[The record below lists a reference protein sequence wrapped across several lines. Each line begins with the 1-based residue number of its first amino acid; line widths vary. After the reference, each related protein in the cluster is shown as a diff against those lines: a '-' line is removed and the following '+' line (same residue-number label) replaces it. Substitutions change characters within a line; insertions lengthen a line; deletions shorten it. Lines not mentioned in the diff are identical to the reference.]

1 MKHRPHIHFSLC
13 AFAFAWLLH
22 GTAFAAEFYPQRPI
36 RLIVPFASGGAAD
49 IIGRLLGAKLGE
61 ALGQQLVIDIR
72 PGAGSVLGT
81 DLAAKANPDGYTL
94 VLVATAHAL
103 NPGLVSKLPYDAIK
117 DFSPITMAVESPL
130 VFLVP
135 PSLGVKAIGEFIALA
150 KSQPGRITYGS
161 SGQGTSGHLA
171 TELLQIRTGIS
182 MAHVPYKGAGQALI
196 DLLGAQIQMLCTS
209 TLPSLPHVR
218 SGKLRG
224 LAVTTRSRSRAAP
237 EIPTVAESGVPGF
250 QATTWYA
257 LLAPAGTSPAIIQKL
272 HAATV
277 QALRSP
283 AVTDQLVAQGAEPI
297 GNNPD
302 ELRTFLQNEIEVW
315 TKVIKQ
321 ANIRPNM

>member
-1 MKHRPHIHFSLC
+1 MRRRPYIRFSLW
-13 AFAFAWLLH
+13 AFACACLLH
-22 GTAFAAEFYPQRPI
+22 GTAFSAESYPQRPI
-36 RLIVPFASGGAAD
+36 RLIIPFASGGAAD
-49 IIGRLLGAKLGE
+49 IIGRILGAKLGE
-61 ALGQQLVIDIR
+61 VLGQQVVIDIR

-135 PSLGVKAIGEFIALA
+135 PPLGVNTIGELIALA

-171 TELLQIRTGIS
+171 TELLKLKTGIS
-182 MAHVPYKGAGQALI
+182 MVHVPYKGAGQALI

-209 TLPSLPHVR
+209 TLPSLPYVR

-257 LLAPAGTSPAIIQKL
+257 LLAPAGTPPAIIKQL

-283 AVTDQLVAQGAEPI
+283 AVADQLVAQGAEPI
-297 GNNPD
+297 ANSPD
-302 ELRTFLQNEIEVW
+302 ELRAFLQNEIEVW

-321 ANIRPNM
+321 ANIRPNT

>member
-1 MKHRPHIHFSLC
+1 MTRRPHLLFSLC
-13 AFAFAWLLH
+13 ALACAWFLH
-22 GTAFAAEFYPQRPI
+22 GAAFSAESYPQRPI
-36 RLIVPFASGGAAD
+36 RLIIPFAPGGAAD
-49 IIGRLLGAKLGE
+49 IIGRMLGAKLGE
-61 ALGQQLVIDIR
+61 ALGQQFVIDIR

-103 NPGLVSKLPYDAIK
+103 NAGLVSKLPYDAIK
-117 DFSPITMAVESPL
+117 DFSPITLAVESPL

-135 PSLGVKAIGEFIALA
+135 PSLGVNTLGELIALA

-171 TELLQIRTGIS
+171 TELLKLKTGIS
-182 MAHVPYKGAGQALI
+182 MVHVPYKGAGQALT

-224 LAVTTRSRSRAAP
+224 LAVTTRARSRAAP

-257 LLAPAGTSPAIIQKL
+257 LLAPAGTSPAIVKKL
-272 HAATV
+272 HAEAV

-283 AVTDQLVAQGAEPI
+283 AVTDRLVAQGAEPI
-297 GNNPD
+297 ANSPD
-302 ELRTFLQNEIEVW
+302 ELRAFLQNEIDVW
-315 TKVIKQ
+315 TKVIRQ
-321 ANIRPNM
+321 ANIRPNT

>member
-1 MKHRPHIHFSLC
+1 MRRRPRIYFSLC
-13 AFAFAWLLH
+13 AFACAWLLH
-22 GTAFAAEFYPQRPI
+22 GTAVSAESYPQRPI
-36 RLIVPFASGGAAD
+36 RLIIPFASGGAAD
-49 IIGRLLGAKLGE
+49 IIGRILGAKLGE
-61 ALGQQLVIDIR
+61 VLGQQVVIDIR

-81 DLAAKANPDGYTL
+81 DLAAKSNPDGYTL

-135 PSLGVKAIGEFIALA
+135 PPLGVNTIGELIALA
-150 KSQPGRITYGS
+150 KSQPWRITYGS

-171 TELLQIRTGIS
+171 TELLKLKTGIS
-182 MAHVPYKGAGQALI
+182 MVHVPYKGAGQALI

-257 LLAPAGTSPAIIQKL
+257 LLAPAGTPPAIIKQL

-283 AVTDQLVAQGAEPI
+283 VVADQLVAQGAEPI
-297 GNNPD
+297 GNSPD
-302 ELRTFLQNEIEVW
+302 ELRAFLQNEIEVW
-315 TKVIKQ
+315 TKVIRQ
-321 ANIRPNM
+321 ANIRPNT